1 MLKILIADDHAIVRR
16 GMVQILEEAGVPV
29 QVDEAANGNEAIS
42 RVRDNQYDII
52 LLDISMPGKSGVDVL
67 KQIKS
72 EFPKLPVLILSMYPE
87 EQYAVRLIKAG
98 ASGYITKESA
108 PELLSEAV
116 TKVSSGQKFI
126 SPSVANL
133 LAESINSDVNEIDE
147 NKQHLQLSDREYH
160 VFLEIASGKSQTDIA
175 KELSLSVK
183 TIASYRS
190 RIMQKMHMNSNA
202 DMTLYAS
209 RNSLI

>member
-1 MLKILIADDHAIVRR
+1 MLRILIADDHAIVRK
-16 GMVQILEEAGVPV
+16 GMIQILEETGTVFEIE
-29 QVDEAANGNEAIS
+29 EAANGNEAIQKA
-42 RVRDNQYDII
+42 RDSKFDLV

-67 KQIKS
+67 KQLKT
-72 EFPKLPVLILSMYPE
+72 EYPKLPVLILSMYPE

-108 PELLSEAV
+108 PELLAEAV

-133 LAESINSDVNEIDE
+133 LAESITSDISDE
-147 NKQHLQLSDREYH
+147 DDSQQHSQLSDREYH
-160 VFLEIASGKSQTDIA
+160 VFLAIAAGKSQTDIA
-175 KELSLSVK
+175 KDLSLSVK

-190 RIMQKMHMNSNA
+190 RILQKMHMTSNA

-209 RNSLI
+209 RNNLI